1 MNSMMTVMIIFILMF
16 VMMIILILICND
28 RVSEDNYSVV
38 RSKAG
43 SLDSLGPPPAYCC
56 KVLGDMLLAGVA
68 GGGRGGGGGEG
79 GG

>member
-1 MNSMMTVMIIFILMF
+1 MNSMMMVMIIFIL
-16 VMMIILILICND
+16 MMIILILICND

-68 GGGRGGGGGEG
+68 GGGGEG